1 MATSIAEKKLTFEPK
16 KVIHYII
23 MLLIMAAF
31 HFIPAFGTITP
42 YGMKLLGVFIGLI
55 YGWTFI
61 GMLAPSLIG
70 CFGLGF
76 AGFGNLES
84 VTLALFNNINVLL
97 MIIGSIG
104 FDALRQT
111 NASDWLFAKI
121 LTSKMA
127 KKSSVFMVGSI
138 FALILLLGALGMGI
152 LLNFVIF
159 PIMNEFLKKCGYQK
173 GDTFCTLF
181 LIGYM
186 IAAIMP
192 IGILPFYSWGLMI
205 CGSLQSI
212 SLYTIPLAPYILAN
226 LIIYAL
232 FIITYPLLM
241 KLVGCDFSKLQ
252 NVNVVEAFDVKPE
265 TKLNIAQ
272 KFALFG
278 ILIFIA
284 VVIICSFAPI
294 PFLQAAFG
302 RFTVSGLMLLYWVI
316 MVVVKVDGK
325 PILDMSKA
333 AGFMSWD
340 LLILIAVAL
349 VLSSALTSPE
359 SGISSFIAMAIGP
372 VFAKT
377 GQITF
382 LIALSLILIVLT
394 NLANNIAVVFIVIN
408 IVASLYLNGLPIN
421 LLATSIVLAIGSCAV
436 AYLTPASSMPGAILH
451 GGAMT
456 VTKDIYFWNCV
467 MMIYEFVLLMVVCIP
482 IVILGIG
489 M

>member
-1 MATSIAEKKLTFEPK
+1 MNTSTTEKILTFSTK
-16 KVIHYII
+16 NIMHYII
-23 MLLIMAAF
+23 MFAIMAIF
-31 HFIPAFGTITP
+31 HVLPGIGTITP

-61 GMLAPSLIG
+61 GMLVPSIIG

-76 AGFGNLES
+76 AGFGSIEN

-121 LTSKMA
+121 LTSRIA
-127 KKSSVFMVGSI
+127 KKGPLFTVGAI
-138 FALILLLGALGMGI
+138 FTLILILGALGMGI

-173 GDTFCTLF
+173 GEKFCTLF
-181 LIGYM
+181 LMGYM
-186 IAAIMP
+186 IAAVMP
-192 IGILPFYSWGLMI
+192 IGIFPFYSWGLMI

-212 SLYTIPLAPYILAN
+212 SLYTLPVVPYLIAN
-226 LIIYAL
+226 LILYVL

-241 KLVGCDFSKLQ
+241 KLAGCDFSKLQ
-252 NVNVVEAFDVKPE
+252 NVDVAEAFNVDRE
-265 TKLNIAQ
+265 TKLNIGQ

-284 VVIICSFAPI
+284 TVVICSFAPI

-302 RFTVSGLMLLYWVI
+302 RITVTGLMLLYW
-316 MVVVKVDGK
+316 MVMLIVKVDGN
-325 PILDMSKA
+325 PILDMRKA

-349 VLSSALTSPE
+349 VLSSALTSQD
-359 SGISSFIAMAIGP
+359 SGISSFIAMSIGP
-372 VFAKT
+372 IFAKT

-382 LIALSLILIVLT
+382 LVVLCVILIILT
-394 NLANNIAVVFIVIN
+394 NLANNIAVVFVMIN
-408 IVASLYLNGLPIN
+408 IVAALYLNGLPIN
-421 LLATSIVLAIGSCAV
+421 LLATSIILAVGSCAV
-436 AYLTPASSMPGAILH
+436 AFLTPASSLPGAILH
-451 GGAMT
+451 GGSMT
-456 VTKDIYFWNCV
+456 TTKEIYIWNCI
-467 MMIYEFVLLMVVCIP
+467 MMVYEFLLLMIICIP
-482 IVILGIG
+482 IVLLGIG